1 VSAMKSQVNLDK
13 VGAYASAICAVHCLL
28 TGVALGLLSIIG
40 LGFIGSVPAEI
51 GFISVAVLVGSW
63 AIVHGIRK
71 HHSLIPALI
80 FVMGLTFIALSH
92 FAFPHHHS
100 VNEPPTLGHTFS
112 TIFAVLGGLSLVSF
126 HLVNLRLQKGCEC
139 GHCIHKE

>member
-1 VSAMKSQVNLDK
+1 MKTQVNLDK

-28 TGVALGLLSIIG
+28 TGVALSLLSVAG

-51 GFISVAVLVGSW
+51 GFISVAVFVGSW

-71 HHSLIPALI
+71 HHSYLPALI
-80 FVMGLTFIALSH
+80 FVLGLTFIALSH

-100 VNEPPTLGHTFS
+100 VSEPASLGS
-112 TIFAVLGGLSLVSF
+112 TVCAVLGGLSLVSF